1 LAGEDDSITIVI
13 PAYNEEIRIRETIL
27 RYSEEFPDQEII
39 VVCDGVDNT
48 KKLVGEVAGERPNIH
63 LLEFHRRLGK
73 GGAIVKGLKAAK
85 GDMVGFVDADESVNP
100 EDIRGMFKALND
112 VDAVIASRRLKESKI
127 LKQQPIV
134 RRTASKI
141 FNIAIRAV
149 FDLPFRDTQ
158 CGAKVFKGQAI
169 RDILGDLETDG
180 FEIDVEILWRLKKK
194 GYKVIE
200 YPIKWR
206 HSEDSKFKLSHSID
220 MMHSLLRVRLK

>member
-1 LAGEDDSITIVI
+1 MAGEDDSITIVI